1 MQRQSLKTPRIEI
14 WRIFLLMILV
24 FGGCSGCG
32 QKTVPEVPVDPP
44 EAVRQPESSDFQRR
58 AAQLLRE
65 KRSADIELPAVP
77 PDYYYGDI
85 LYWIPSVETRGCS
98 CHDSPKKMI
107 FFTVKYSRSRVKCHA
122 TSAFLKILTSVKK
135 YSKKT
140 KTE

>member
-32 QKTVPEVPVDPP
+32 QKTVPEVPVDAP

-98 CHDSPKKMI
+98 CHDSPKKNDI
-107 FFTVKYSRSRVKCHA
+107 FYGEV
-122 TSAFLKILTSVKK
+122 
-135 YSKKT
+135 
-140 KTE
+140 